1 MCYYILTESGAHLF
15 RTSVQTF
22 SDEDMWNPDV
32 KKRLKE
38 FDVKI
43 SVNLAYN
50 DILTDA
56 EYPTEGW
63 HLDYTAELD
72 SPYLPYEPET

>member
-1 MCYYILTESGAHLF
+1 
-15 RTSVQTF
+15 
-22 SDEDMWNPDV
+22 MWNPDV

-43 SVNLAYN
+43 SVNLANN
-50 DILTDA
+50 DILADA
-56 EYPTEGW
+56 EYPPEGW